1 VGTKVPVTFKN
12 TLDGSKGPKIDMI
25 RSWNISWAESSV
37 VYTAV

>member
-25 RSWNISWAESSV
+25 RS
-37 VYTAV
+37 